1 MIGDKTP
8 HKEIEFWGTSRE
20 DLLDEKVFPPMA
32 RYLIGKQL
40 RRIQSGLEPMDW
52 KPFDVV
58 GAGTK
63 ELRVRLADGAFRV
76 LYVVKFPEYVYVL
89 HCFKKKTDKT
99 STRDKNIAS
108 DRYKELM
115 NERKNHEH

>member
-1 MIGDKTP
+1 MAGEAAQDKA
-8 HKEIEFWGTSRE
+8 IEFWGTSRE
-20 DLLDEKVFPPMA
+20 DLLDDKVFPPQA
-32 RYLIGKQL
+32 RFLIGKQL
-40 RRIQSGLEPMDW
+40 RRVQRGEEPMDW

-89 HCFKKKTDKT
+89 HCFKKKSEQT

-108 DRYKELM
+108 ERYKELI
-115 NERKNHEH
+115 NERKNHER